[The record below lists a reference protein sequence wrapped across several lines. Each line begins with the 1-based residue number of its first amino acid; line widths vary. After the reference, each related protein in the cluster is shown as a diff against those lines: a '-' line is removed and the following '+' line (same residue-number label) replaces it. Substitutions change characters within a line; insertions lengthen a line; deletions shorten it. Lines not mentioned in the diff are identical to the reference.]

1 MKQLKQCA
9 IYICD
14 YCGFEEQIPME
25 NLREDEV
32 FTESDLATY
41 PKFECH
47 GCHRHLTTVKRLEN
61 LPAEWFPDITP
72 EEFYRDF

>member
-1 MKQLKQCA
+1 MGEMKKCA

-14 YCGFEEQIPME
+14 NCKFEEQLPI
-25 NLREDEV
+25 EDLHKNHKFKED
-32 FTESDLATY
+32 DLSSY

-47 GCHRHLTTVKRLEN
+47 GCHRFMITAKKFEN

-72 EEFYRDF
+72 EEYYKDF